1 MQISDEARDFLKSVL
16 EENNA
21 NGIRVVFAGV
31 S

>member
-1 MQISDEARDFLKSVL
+1 MQISNDARDYLNTVLK
-16 EENNA
+16 ENNA